1 LFVAIGYSR
10 NEKKNV
16 AVVIWETQ
24 HRHEQEPT

>member
-1 LFVAIGYSR
+1 LQLDIQGMK
-10 NEKKNV
+10 KKNV